1 MLIHPSLSD
10 VLSSDLWILGC
21 SFWFGDSPEYPRCD
35 PKHLCLVVTLRQPI
49 DRSAVSDSRKGSEQM
64 FICQF
69 SLTNPGSQFPSRS
82 DTTRGMSTQLVVY
95 LLTKFADAAV
105 VGLSKDPP
113 ERRASISSSVV
124 SGNQPSNVT
133 DQPHSRGI
141 SQQKT
146 TADSRFQSQ
155 LVCHKDSTVNL
166 NACFDQVPGFDDCVA
181 VRVLGK
187 VR

>member
-1 MLIHPSLSD
+1 MLIRPSLSD

-21 SFWFGDSPEYPRCD
+21 SFWFGIRRSAHDAIQSIFA
-35 PKHLCLVVTLRQPI
+35 VAVTLRQPI
-49 DRSAVSDSRKGSEQM
+49 DRSAVSDSREGPDQM

-69 SLTNPGSQFPSRS
+69 SLTNPGSQLPSRF

-124 SGNQPSNVT
+124 SGNQPSNVP
-133 DQPHSRGI
+133 DQPHNCRRRQPIPAS
-141 SQQKT
+141 K
-146 TADSRFQSQ
+146 A
-155 LVCHKDSTVNL
+155 NL
-166 NACFDQVPGFDDCVA
+166 FATKIP
-181 VRVLGK
+181 R
-187 VR
+187 